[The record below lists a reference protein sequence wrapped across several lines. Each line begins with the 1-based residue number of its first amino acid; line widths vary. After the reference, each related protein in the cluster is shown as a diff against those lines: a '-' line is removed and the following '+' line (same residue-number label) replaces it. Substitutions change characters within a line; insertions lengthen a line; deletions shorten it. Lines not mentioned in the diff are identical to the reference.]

1 MKIPRKLVDT
11 SNMYRACWPRGRGT
25 RWRWGAPP
33 CRWPGPRGRPSRCTP
48 RTRPRRTPAS
58 CRTVWSSAAGVK
70 YFPQNLDYILI
81 PQFISQISEESL
93 ARIRAGLH
101 DPPPVDEEDKG
112 GGCGGGGG
120 GWLLHGH
127 GVLRGVVTLAL
138 DTDGTSQAAGAQTN
152 KESKQDVESWSWW

>member
-1 MKIPRKLVDT
+1 M
-11 SNMYRACWPRGRGT
+11 
-25 RWRWGAPP
+25 
-33 CRWPGPRGRPSRCTP
+33 
-48 RTRPRRTPAS
+48 
-58 CRTVWSSAAGVK
+58 K

-120 GWLLHGH
+120 GWPLHGH

-152 KESKQDVESWSWW
+152 KESKQDVES

>member
-1 MKIPRKLVDT
+1 M
-11 SNMYRACWPRGRGT
+11 
-25 RWRWGAPP
+25 
-33 CRWPGPRGRPSRCTP
+33 
-48 RTRPRRTPAS
+48 
-58 CRTVWSSAAGVK
+58 K

-127 GVLRGVVTLAL
+127 GVLRGVVTHWRWILMEPVRPRVHRLIKKVNKMSRVDL
-138 DTDGTSQAAGAQTN
+138 DDKTGLTSPLFRLN
-152 KESKQDVESWSWW
+152 SFL